1 MQLSENIKGAIF
13 MSVNMLAFVVNDAFM
28 KFLFIDISIYQAIFL
43 RGVITIPMLAL
54 MAVYRNQITFSVN
67 KSDWKYIW
75 LRVAGEVGAAVFF
88 LSALAQIPLA
98 NVTAILQAVPLTVT
112 MAAALFLRET
122 VGWRRW
128 LAIIIGFLGVT
139 IIVRPGV
146 DGFSVYS
153 LYAIAAVFCV
163 TLRDI
168 ATRKLSKDVPTSLVA
183 MITGVAITLY
193 GAIMLPSV
201 VWIPLTA
208 THWFLLNLAAIA
220 IVFGYLFSV
229 LAMRTGETSFIAPF
243 RYTAMIWAIGL
254 GIILF
259 NDWPDNLTL
268 LGTTIVIAT
277 GIYSFH
283 REKVR
288 QGKDQKV

>member
-1 MQLSENIKGAIF
+1 MQPSENIKGAIF

-163 TLRDI
+163 TIRDI

-183 MITGVAITLY
+183 LITGVAITLY

-208 THWFLLNLAAIA
+208 THWFLLTLAAIA
-220 IVFGYLFSV
+220 IVFGYVFSV

-288 QGKDQKV
+288 QGNN

>member
-163 TLRDI
+163 TIRDI

-183 MITGVAITLY
+183 LITGVAITLY

-208 THWFLLNLAAIA
+208 THWFLLTLAAIA
-220 IVFGYLFSV
+220 IVFGYVFSV

-288 QGKDQKV
+288 QGNN

>member
-1 MQLSENIKGAIF
+1 MQPSENIKGAIF

-28 KFLFIDISIYQAIFL
+28 KFLFIDISIYQAIFI

-88 LSALAQIPLA
+88 LSALAEIPLA

-163 TLRDI
+163 TIRDI

-183 MITGVAITLY
+183 LITGVAITLY

-208 THWFLLNLAAIA
+208 THWFLLTLAAIA
-220 IVFGYLFSV
+220 IVFGYVFSV

-268 LGTTIVIAT
+268 LGTIIVIAT

-288 QGKDQKV
+288 QGNN

>member
-43 RGVITIPMLAL
+43 RGVITIPMLAI

-163 TLRDI
+163 TIRDI

-183 MITGVAITLY
+183 LITGVAITLY

-201 VWIPLTA
+201 AWIPLTA
-208 THWFLLNLAAIA
+208 THWFLLTLAAIA
-220 IVFGYLFSV
+220 IVFGYVFSV

-288 QGKDQKV
+288 QGNN

>member
-1 MQLSENIKGAIF
+1 

-43 RGVITIPMLAL
+43 RGVITIPMLAM

-128 LAIIIGFLGVT
+128 FAIIIGFLGVT

-146 DGFSVYS
+146 EGFSVYS

-163 TLRDI
+163 TIRDI

-201 VWIPLTA
+201 VWVTLTG
-208 THWFLLNLAAIA
+208 THWFLLILAAIA
-220 IVFGYLFSV
+220 IVFGYVFSV

>member
-67 KSDWKYIW
+67 RSDWKYIW

-163 TLRDI
+163 TIRDI

-183 MITGVAITLY
+183 LITGVAITLY

-201 VWIPLTA
+201 AWIPLTA
-208 THWFLLNLAAIA
+208 THWFLLTLAAIA
-220 IVFGYLFSV
+220 IVFGYVFSV

-288 QGKDQKV
+288 QGNN

>member
-1 MQLSENIKGAIF
+1 MQLSENFIGAIF

-163 TLRDI
+163 TIRDI

-183 MITGVAITLY
+183 LITGVAITLY

-201 VWIPLTA
+201 AWIPLTA
-208 THWFLLNLAAIA
+208 THWFLLTLAAIA
-220 IVFGYLFSV
+220 IVFGYVFSV

-288 QGKDQKV
+288 QGNN

>member
-1 MQLSENIKGAIF
+1 MLLSENIKGAIF
-13 MSVNMLAFVVNDAFM
+13 MSINMLAFVVNDAFM

-163 TLRDI
+163 TIRDI
-168 ATRKLSKDVPTSLVA
+168 ATRKLSKDVPTFLVA
-183 MITGVAITLY
+183 LITGVAITLY

-201 VWIPLTA
+201 AWIPLTA
-208 THWFLLNLAAIA
+208 THWFLLTLAAIA
-220 IVFGYLFSV
+220 IVFGYVFSV

-288 QGKDQKV
+288 QGNN